1 MKLAPTSGVPSM
13 SENSLPSSDDRAS
26 AQDSFAHIS
35 GGAMLRKAREAAG
48 LHIAALAVALKVPVK
63 KLEALET
70 DRFDLLPDMVFV
82 RALASSVCRA
92 LKIDPEPILARLP
105 QTTAT
110 HLKTDASGIN
120 VPFRA
125 SNEASGLTFWDQLS
139 KPVVLAVLALLLGVL
154 VLLLFPFAQRI
165 ETASATRSDISA
177 ASSSLP
183 ASAPQATEN
192 PAPVEIAV
200 PVQSPNLTA
209 SGAVA
214 VSTMDAASAASASSM
229 QSPAATALPMALPS
243 SAATAGLV
251 VFKARGPSWVE
262 VVDARGVVQLRKTM
276 ADGDVIG
283 ASGAIPLSVVVGRV
297 DTTEVEVR
305 GKSFDLTRVAKDN
318 VARFEVK

>member
-1 MKLAPTSGVPSM
+1 M
-13 SENSLPSSDDRAS
+13 SENSAPSSDDRTS
-26 AQDSFAHIS
+26 SQDSFVQIS

-105 QTTAT
+105 HTTAT

-125 SNEASGLTFWDQLS
+125 SSEASGLTLWDQLS

-165 ETASATRSDISA
+165 ETASATRSDVSA
-177 ASSSLP
+177 VSSSLP
-183 ASAPQATEN
+183 ASAPQSTEN
-192 PAPVEIAV
+192 PAPVEIAI

-209 SGAVA
+209 SGSVA
-214 VSTMDAASAASASSM
+214 VSATEVASAASPSLM
-229 QSPAATALPMALPS
+229 QTPAATVLPMTQPGS
-243 SAATAGLV
+243 TATAGGLV

-276 ADGDVIG
+276 ADGDVIS
-283 ASGAIPLSVVVGRV
+283 ASGAMPLSVVVGRV
-297 DTTEVEVR
+297 DTTDVEVH
-305 GKSFDLTRVAKDN
+305 GKAFDLTRVAKDN